1 MILLLSLAS
10 ISTAPILSV
19 RSSLG
24 FRYVSDFTFSFPGTY
39 GWQIIFSLLDSPSM
53 NVVHERKSIA
63 IVGAGSSGMAML
75 KTLLDMPEHNSW
87 NIILFEERENIGGI
101 W

>member
-1 MILLLSLAS
+1 MIN
-10 ISTAPILSV
+10 T
-19 RSSLG
+19 
-24 FRYVSDFTFSFPGTY
+24 
-39 GWQIIFSLLDSPSM
+39 WQIIFSLLGWLLQRPDLLS

-63 IVGAGSSGMAML
+63 VVGAGSAGLAML

-87 NIILFEERENIGGI
+87 NIVLFEERENVGGV

>member
-1 MILLLSLAS
+1 
-10 ISTAPILSV
+10 
-19 RSSLG
+19 
-24 FRYVSDFTFSFPGTY
+24 
-39 GWQIIFSLLDSPSM
+39 M

-63 IVGAGSSGMAML
+63 IVGAGSAGMAML

-87 NIILFEERENIGGI
+87 NIVLFEERENIGGI

>member
-1 MILLLSLAS
+1 MIN
-10 ISTAPILSV
+10 T
-19 RSSLG
+19 
-24 FRYVSDFTFSFPGTY
+24 
-39 GWQIIFSLLDSPSM
+39 WQIIFSLLGWLLQHPDLLS

-63 IVGAGSSGMAML
+63 VVGAGSAGLAML

-87 NIILFEERENIGGI
+87 NIVLFEERENVGGV